1 MGKLQLFVCIYLSAL
16 VTSQAIN
23 VKCQENYDFPP
34 TSDRSPSLLADL
46 KLDLVKVS
54 GKDMMNVSW
63 AIDIDASIKYLIG
76 TRIIGKAVHLCEY
89 VPPLAESN
97 LTGIRQLWFHY
108 LVKESYGSLIL
119 VSNLPLPPLGS
130 DLSYKLAKIVKKSTR
145 PTQSKSRTEAEA
157 EAEAEADSLSNRSGR
172 YVVITILTTAINECE
187 IRFVPA
193 KITDITTANPITDP
207 KDAFNRILVKVYLG
221 LAAAMILTS
230 GYIIY
235 KRCGTNSSSSAG
247 LKSLA
252 TSAEVPVRVLLVYP
266 PENGAF
272 QKATMALAE
281 FLQSHAGCSV
291 AIDVWQ
297 QNRIAHVGPMR
308 WLAEQVEAARR
319 VLVVCPPSCHP
330 PPITVSASTG
340 GTNIPAAAHDLYPLI
355 LNMVASHAK
364 SARELAKFWV
374 LQLGEQQDKR
384 CNNLAPELRACELF
398 CLMKDL
404 SKLCHTLHT
413 HEQNAKTRST
423 PVFGPGIIDDR
434 TSVLKLRDSVEKLS
448 GCCLLISREAAAVN
462 SVIISV

>member
-145 PTQSKSRTEAEA
+145 PTQSLAPKPKPKPKPKPT
-157 EAEAEADSLSNRSGR
+157 
-172 YVVITILTTAINECE
+172 
-187 IRFVPA
+187 RFPTA

>member
-145 PTQSKSRTEAEA
+145 PTQSLAPKPKPKPKPKPT
-157 EAEAEADSLSNRSGR
+157 
-172 YVVITILTTAINECE
+172 
-187 IRFVPA
+187 RFP
-193 KITDITTANPITDP
+193 TDP

>member
-145 PTQSKSRTEAEA
+145 PTQSLAPKPKPKPKPKPT
-157 EAEAEADSLSNRSGR
+157 
-172 YVVITILTTAINECE
+172 
-187 IRFVPA
+187 RFP
-193 KITDITTANPITDP
+193 TGQGDP

>member
-63 AIDIDASIKYLIG
+63 AIDIDGLAPKPKPKPKPKP
-76 TRIIGKAVHLCEY
+76 TR
-89 VPPLAESN
+89 
-97 LTGIRQLWFHY
+97 F
-108 LVKESYGSLIL
+108 
-119 VSNLPLPPLGS
+119 
-130 DLSYKLAKIVKKSTR
+130 
-145 PTQSKSRTEAEA
+145 PT
-157 EAEAEADSLSNRSGR
+157 
-172 YVVITILTTAINECE
+172 
-187 IRFVPA
+187 A